1 MYYKHVVIDQARTES
16 KMTIFRNRETLYEN
30 ITKQL
35 TTLRKQKQRQ
45 IVKYHTVSTVQAV
58 KLERK
63 QAWNTAVD
71 WMQTRPSA
79 RMKEE
84 QH

>member
-35 TTLRKQKQRQ
+35 TTLRKQKQRR

-63 QAWNTAVD
+63 QA
-71 WMQTRPSA
+71 
-79 RMKEE
+79 
-84 QH
+84 

>member
-63 QAWNTAVD
+63 QARNTAVD
-71 WMQTRPSA
+71 WMQTCQP
-79 RMKEE
+79 E
-84 QH
+84 